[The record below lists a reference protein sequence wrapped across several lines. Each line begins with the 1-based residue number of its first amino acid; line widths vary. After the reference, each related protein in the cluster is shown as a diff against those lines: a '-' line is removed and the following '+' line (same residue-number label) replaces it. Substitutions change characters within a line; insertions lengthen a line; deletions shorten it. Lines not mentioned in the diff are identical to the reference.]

1 VVVTIT
7 GLGADAFSY
16 VYYDIYLTK
25 KHNCTDI
32 ITNWHLCEQLL
43 NSSKSIECI

>member
-25 KHNCTDI
+25 KT
-32 ITNWHLCEQLL
+32 QLHRHY
-43 NSSKSIECI
+43 N